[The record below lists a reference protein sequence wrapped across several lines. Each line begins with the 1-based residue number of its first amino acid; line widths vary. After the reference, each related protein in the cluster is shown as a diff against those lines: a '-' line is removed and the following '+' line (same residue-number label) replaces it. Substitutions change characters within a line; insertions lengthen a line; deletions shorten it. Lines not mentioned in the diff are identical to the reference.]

1 MVVARSMFQLTMNLG
16 PFMRTRSS
24 ALHDA
29 IGWPVSRFYI
39 SNTVADTFTQTFTYD
54 VVSLK
59 TGDETQMPSSG
70 GALLSCRTTPVA
82 VASQIIVEANDTA
95 QFVKVDDTLSAL
107 KVKKAKTR

>member
-1 MVVARSMFQLTMNLG
+1 
-16 PFMRTRSS
+16 MRTQGSS

-59 TGDETQMPSSG
+59 TGDETQMPLIWWCITELPDH
-70 GALLSCRTTPVA
+70 ACRRCQ
-82 VASQIIVEANDTA
+82 SDHC
-95 QFVKVDDTLSAL
+95 
-107 KVKKAKTR
+107 